1 MGMEVVLFL
10 YIVKFVVFIR
20 NIYGNVKLLNI
31 KLLSLDKWLRQKKL
45 ILE

>member
-10 YIVKFVVFIR
+10 YIVKFVVPTR
-20 NIYGNVKLLNI
+20 NTHGNVKLLNI
-31 KLLSLDKWLRQKKL
+31 KLLSSDKWSRQKKL

>member
-31 KLLSLDKWLRQKKL
+31 KLLSLDKWLR
-45 ILE
+45 